1 MLTDIHQDDSGDS
14 GSSSG
19 SSFMG
24 VGFSNTIDLG
34 NLEEL
39 PTVTTDFL
47 AGSIQNFET
56 DDESDSDD
64 DEGASN

>member
-1 MLTDIHQDDSGDS
+1 
-14 GSSSG
+14 
-19 SSFMG
+19 MG
-24 VGFSNTIDLG
+24 VGFSNTVDLG

-56 DDESDSDD
+56 DDDSDSDD
-64 DEGASN
+64 EESAN